1 MKWRHTRPTRIKW
14 KSCTFLLFV
23 PFQYIASN
31 IFTLSLVMIMLVC
44 APSNPHKIAKI
55 HLKAHVNSVS
65 PYLWSTRLICVSRD
79 FPLSKGSTR
88 YRDARTIAV
97 TPLEGGAPEW
107 LMDVDTR
114 AHTPPARSR
123 SVHDLAN
130 KKRYYTSTA
139 TIIWSLRKD
148 NGGKFLVNQSSV
160 NFNWK
165 YVYYT
170 LAVHSQLDAP
180 HKR

>member
-1 MKWRHTRPTRIKW
+1 MRGPRVVNEKPARFSAFAFI
-14 KSCTFLLFV
+14 C
-23 PFQYIASN
+23 A
-31 IFTLSLVMIMLVC
+31 LSIHSLQHSLIMIMLVW

-55 HLKAHVNSVS
+55 HLKVHVNSVS

-130 KKRYYTSTA
+130 KKRHYSST
-139 TIIWSLRKD
+139 L
-148 NGGKFLVNQSSV
+148 Q
-160 NFNWK
+160 
-165 YVYYT
+165 
-170 LAVHSQLDAP
+170 
-180 HKR
+180 

>member
-1 MKWRHTRPTRIKW
+1 MRGPRVVNEKVARFSAFAFI
-14 KSCTFLLFV
+14 C
-23 PFQYIASN
+23 A
-31 IFTLSLVMIMLVC
+31 LSIRSLQHSLIMIMLVC

-55 HLKAHVNSVS
+55 HLKVHVNSVS

-130 KKRYYTSTA
+130 KRHDSSTA
-139 TIIWSLRKD
+139 TITRSLWKED
-148 NGGKFLVNQSSV
+148 AGKFLVNQSSV
-160 NFNWK
+160 DFNC
-165 YVYYT
+165 
-170 LAVHSQLDAP
+170 
-180 HKR
+180 

>member
-1 MKWRHTRPTRIKW
+1 MRGPRVVNEKVARFSAFAFI
-14 KSCTFLLFV
+14 C
-23 PFQYIASN
+23 A
-31 IFTLSLVMIMLVC
+31 LSIRSLQHSLIMIMLVC

-55 HLKAHVNSVS
+55 HLKVHVNSVS
-65 PYLWSTRLICVSRD
+65 PYLWSTRLMCVSRD

-130 KKRYYTSTA
+130 KKRHDSSTA
-139 TIIWSLRKD
+139 TITRSLRKED
-148 NGGKFLVNQSSV
+148 GGKFLVNQSSV
-160 NFNWK
+160 DFNCN

-170 LAVHSQLDAP
+170 LAVHSQLGAAGE
-180 HKR
+180 R